1 MRDVLVIGGNRYF
14 GKRLIDRLMAAGDRV
29 TVLNRGSASPPA
41 GAIHLVADRD
51 DEAALNSA
59 LGDRAFD
66 AVVDQV
72 CYTPRQAATARR
84 VFSGGRTRRYVLTST
99 VEVYEYE
106 DSLVYEDTVVPVRED
121 AVDPRTVPVRL
132 ELPWHKPEFRET
144 HYGEGK
150 RQAEA
155 VLASTGADPDGTDAS
170 GDPAADAAEL
180 PFPYTAVR
188 VAHVLGG
195 EDDFT
200 GRLDHYAR
208 RIRTGTPIAVPTENR
223 PATYI
228 HVEEIADFLFWAV
241 GENFTGPVNAASH
254 GLLTTEELCAAVA
267 LHIPDGRTVFQ
278 NVDVGKVSPFSFS
291 RSYGMDNS
299 RATELGFTF
308 GHVQEWLPRA
318 VAEMLAAEA
327 GRGR

>member
-14 GKRLIDRLMAAGDRV
+14 GKRLIDRLIAAGDRV

-41 GAIHLVADRD
+41 GAIHLLADRD

-66 AVVDQV
+66 VVVDQV
-72 CYTPRQAATARR
+72 CYTPRQAAIARR
-84 VFSGGRTRRYVLTST
+84 VFGGGRTRRYVMTST
-99 VEVYEYE
+99 IEVYEYE

-121 AVDPRTVPVRL
+121 AVDPRTLPVDL
-132 ELPWHKPEFRET
+132 QLPWHKPEFLDT

-155 VLASTGADPDGTDAS
+155 VFTADGTEFA
-170 GDPAADAAEL
+170 
-180 PFPYTAVR
+180 YTAVR

-195 EDDFT
+195 ADDFT
-200 GRLDHYAR
+200 GRLDHYAQ

-228 HVEEIADFLFWAV
+228 HVEEIADFLFWTV

-267 LHIPDGRTVFQ
+267 RHIPAGKAVFQ
-278 NVDVGKVSPFSFS
+278 NVDVGQVSPFSFA

-299 RATELGFTF
+299 RAAGLGFTF

-318 VAEMLAAEA
+318 VAETLGAEA
-327 GRGR
+327 GRRGAGGE